1 MSSSR
6 NPNAFATT
14 NHRGGDA
21 RDGQRSRRD
30 VETDEP
36 TRSGIAIPVVASG
49 GPFDT
54 LSVLLGVLVPTIAKG
69 VIIRRP
75 LMVALAEKLGLD
87 DAAVVRL
94 QRLRRSYGD
103 GPVLLR
109 LPFRTMAVVLAP
121 DDVHRI
127 LEETPEPFSTAS
139 MEKRAALSHF
149 EPKGSL
155 ISHGTDRADRRR
167 FNEDVL
173 DHHREVHR
181 LADRF
186 VTAAGE
192 EASQLRSHVRRRGAL
207 TWDTFSDAWFRLVR
221 RVVFGDGAANDHE
234 LSSLTAQLRSDANWA
249 FLKPKRHHLRRRFFR
264 RIGAHLARAEAGSLA
279 GVIATVPKT
288 GVTAPEH
295 QVPQYLFAFD
305 PAGMTTFRSLALL
318 ATHPQQLE
326 QAQEEIRTSGER
338 HHLPFLRATVL
349 ESLRLWPT
357 TPLVLRE
364 TTRAI
369 TWPHGTMPGNTGV
382 VIFAPYFH
390 RDDERLPYAHRFT
403 PELWLQE
410 RTRDDWPLI
419 PFSGGPGICPARHLV
434 QMLSSAMIAALIEG
448 RGLDMERPSRMP
460 PERLPGTLD
469 NYSLRFRLRG

>member
-1 MSSSR
+1 MTDAVDALPR
-6 NPNAFATT
+6 RENA
-14 NHRGGDA
+14 G
-21 RDGQRSRRD
+21 
-30 VETDEP
+30 
-36 TRSGIAIPVVASG
+36 AIPSRARWLPVA
-49 GPFDT
+49 GPLDT
-54 LSVLLGVLVPTIAKG
+54 LSVVLGVLVPTIAKG

-75 LMVALAEKLGLD
+75 RMVAMAEMLGLD
-87 DAAVVRL
+87 DAAVTRL
-94 QRLRRSYGD
+94 QRLRRTYGA

-109 LPFRTMAVVLAP
+109 LPFRTLGVVLAP

-127 LEETPEPFSTAS
+127 LEETPEPFATATS
-139 MEKRAALSHF
+139 EKRAALSHF

-155 ISHGTDRADRRR
+155 ISHGADRADRRR
-167 FNEDVL
+167 FNEEVL

-186 VTAAGE
+186 VMAAGE
-192 EASQLRSHVRRRGAL
+192 EASALLSHVRRRGVL
-207 TWDTFSDAWFRLVR
+207 SWDAFSHAWFRLVR

-234 LSSLTAQLRSDANWA
+234 LSYLTSQLRSDANWA
-249 FLKPKRHHLRRRFFR
+249 FLKPRRHHLRQRFFR

-288 GVTAPEH
+288 EVTAPEH

-318 ATHPQQLE
+318 ATHPQQFE
-326 QAQEEIRTSGER
+326 RAQGEIRTSGDR
-338 HHLPFLRATVL
+338 HQLPFLRATVL

-364 TTRAI
+364 TTREI
-369 TWPHGTMPGNTGV
+369 TWPHGTMPGNTS
-382 VIFAPYFH
+382 VIVFAPFFH

-410 RTRDDWPLI
+410 RTRHDWPLI

-434 QMLSSAMIAALIEG
+434 QMLSSAMIAALVGG
-448 RGLDMERPSRMP
+448 RTLALERPSRMS
-460 PERLPGTLD
+460 PERLPGTLN
-469 NYSLRFRLRG
+469 NYSLRFGLQG